1 MTNPVYELN
10 LHPTYYDKGFFNF
23 GVAVDALIRPDSGSI
38 TIELRDSH
46 RSIEGR
52 VNRNANQNG
61 TPRVHGGTELR
72 DWFQANY
79 EVSDRLAVHILSPTR
94 IRLMGGATS

>member
-1 MTNPVYELN
+1 VTNPVYYLT
-10 LHPTYYDKGFFNF
+10 LYPTYYDNGFFNL
-23 GVAVDALIRPDSGSI
+23 GVAVDALIRPDSGPI
-38 TIELRDSH
+38 KIELGSSH
-46 RSIEGR
+46 RSIEGH

-72 DWFQANY
+72 DWFQATY

-94 IRLMGGATS
+94 IRLMGGASS